1 MFLDPRAER
10 LHKRIEI
17 AGIEDKRQITATLT
31 VTASRRLLPAQVI
44 YKGKTPACIP
54 KVTFPSDWHVTYTAN
69 HWANEHTVLGYIYNI
84 LLPYIVDTR
93 EELKLPQSFPALT
106 IFDHF
111 KGHLTE
117 RVQNVL
123 ESSNIFVVD
132 VPPNCTDRLQPLDVS
147 VNKSIKATMKSLF
160 SSWYADQVREQNGTY
175 THQ

>member
-1 MFLDPRAER
+1 
-10 LHKRIEI
+10 
-17 AGIEDKRQITATLT
+17 
-31 VTASRRLLPAQVI
+31 LPAQII
-44 YKGKTPACIP
+44 YEGKTPACIP

-69 HWANEHTVLGYIYNI
+69 HWANEDTVLGYIYNI